1 MNVSM
6 ICAIF
11 GIDTWFYKLLYSM
24 MQGILKLCDT
34 VYEVVL
40 TLCGMKKNTIVTIAS
55 VAGSL
60 LSVGATILSN
70 YVSEQKLDDK
80 VEKKVAEALKLLAE
94 SKPEE

>member
-1 MNVSM
+1 
-6 ICAIF
+6 
-11 GIDTWFYKLLYSM
+11 
-24 MQGILKLCDT
+24 
-34 VYEVVL
+34 
-40 TLCGMKKNTIVTIAS
+40 MKKDTIVTIAS

-80 VEKKVAEALKLLAE
+80 IDKKVAEALKLLAE

>member
-1 MNVSM
+1 MV
-6 ICAIF
+6 
-11 GIDTWFYKLLYSM
+11 
-24 MQGILKLCDT
+24 
-34 VYEVVL
+34 
-40 TLCGMKKNTIVTIAS
+40 KKKETMLTIAS

>member
-1 MNVSM
+1 MV
-6 ICAIF
+6 
-11 GIDTWFYKLLYSM
+11 
-24 MQGILKLCDT
+24 
-34 VYEVVL
+34 
-40 TLCGMKKNTIVTIAS
+40 MKKETMLTIAS

>member
-1 MNVSM
+1 
-6 ICAIF
+6 
-11 GIDTWFYKLLYSM
+11 
-24 MQGILKLCDT
+24 
-34 VYEVVL
+34 
-40 TLCGMKKNTIVTIAS
+40 MKKETMLTIAS

-60 LSVGATILSN
+60 LSIGATILSN

>member
-1 MNVSM
+1 MV
-6 ICAIF
+6 
-11 GIDTWFYKLLYSM
+11 
-24 MQGILKLCDT
+24 
-34 VYEVVL
+34 
-40 TLCGMKKNTIVTIAS
+40 MKKETMLTIAS

-70 YVSEQKLDDK
+70 YVSQQKLEDK